1 MLDWEARMEIQDLHK
16 QGYSMRQVAR
26 LTGHSRNT
34 VKRVLHPVE
43 KRNAKRGRKSKLAP
57 FADYLRERYLA
68 TELSGVRL
76 CEEIQQMGYTGA
88 VDAVQRFL
96 QQLDV
101 PRRAM
106 ERATVRYET
115 APGEQAQVDWADVGS
130 FLDEN
135 GKRRKVYAFVMI
147 LSFSRM
153 LYVEFT
159 TSMKL
164 EQLLGCHQR
173 AFEYFGGFPRR
184 ILYDNM
190 KQVRL
195 SPGEWNPLM
204 QDFLRHYNIAPTT
217 CRPYRP
223 RTKGK
228 VERAI
233 RYLKDN
239 FLKGRQFADLSDLQA
254 QAFHWQ
260 TEAANCRIHQT
271 TGRQPVE
278 LLTAEQLIPL
288 AAVPAYRLTQS
299 YPRTVD
305 AEGFV
310 RLAGSRYSVPPLA
323 VGQKVIVELGE
334 QRVRVRLGAVIIA
347 DHVPSTR
354 SGTCVAHPA
363 HVAEMWRLAMART
376 PLQSKAESHLLFEQ
390 TVTARPLSVYEE
402 AAQ

>member
-1 MLDWEARMEIQDLHK
+1 MSMLDWEARMEIKDLHR
-16 QGYSMRQVAR
+16 QGYSMRHVTR

-43 KRNAKRGRKSKLAP
+43 KVCGRRGRKSKVAP

-76 CEEIQQMGYTGA
+76 CEEIRQMGYTGA

-96 QQLDV
+96 QSLDV
-101 PRRAM
+101 PGRAM

-115 APGEQAQVDWADVGS
+115 ASGEQAQVDWADVGS
-130 FLDEN
+130 FLDET
-135 GKRRKVYAFVMI
+135 GIRRKVYAFVMI
-147 LSFSRM
+147 LGFSRM

-164 EQLLGCHQR
+164 EQLLACHQR

-195 SPGEWNPLM
+195 GASEWNPLI
-204 QDFLRHYNIAPTT
+204 QDFLRHYNIAPPT

-228 VERAI
+228 VERSI

-260 TEAANCRIHQT
+260 AEAANVRIHAT
-271 TGRQPVE
+271 TGRRRRNC
-278 LLTAEQLIPL
+278 LLPNNWFRSLLFPL
-288 AAVPAYRLTQS
+288 TVWRKTISGRLTLKASSAWRAAVIRCRRKRS
-299 YPRTVD
+299 DRKSSSS
-305 AEGFV
+305 
-310 RLAGSRYSVPPLA
+310 LASSA
-323 VGQKVIVELGE
+323 C
-334 QRVRVRLGAVIIA
+334 A
-347 DHVPSTR
+347 
-354 SGTCVAHPA
+354 CV
-363 HVAEMWRLAMART
+363 
-376 PLQSKAESHLLFEQ
+376 S
-390 TVTARPLSVYEE
+390 
-402 AAQ
+402 AQ